1 MTIPTPEFLNI
12 VAEATKRANGR
23 SFDEVD
29 VLDKDGNETTMKEE
43 DFFNLFTDT
52 FMNRRVMDEEVSK
65 SDNPLITT
73 RSMAFS
79 LNAINNIN
87 MAGKVKWHID
97 DIVNHL
103 DSDTISKYGE
113 TVYGHPVR
121 DKEARDNFRR
131 SLKEYVDKQYEVEA
145 KSPAAKS
152 LVSELKRV
160 YDRDY
165 ADTNATRDP
174 DRFLK
179 DGLVF
184 IHMVNDATDS
194 KAMENGGDL
203 ALKKVNEN
211 EYVSVW
217 SIGRALL
224 DGLDSAEA
232 RYDVA
237 MDLSLSAEKNYDVDI
252 KFGDLNGIKLSDF
265 YSKAS
270 TDIYSGSLSQEQLD
284 WAYKTVEDMREKI
297 FGDKSFAPL
306 GNFMVN
312 GKPMFDDTEYRKTPA
327 ELSSKIIK
335 SMLEGNIVSV
345 KNEKNG
351 LIVDLEPKL
360 IQQDKEKG
368 FFEKI
373 YEAIADFFNFDSALK
388 KKREQGEIGNIQK
401 KIDDKEKNNAAA
413 RKRLSF
419 YDLLNTNDAKRTV
432 PPPSSSREK
441 SKGME
446 R

>member
-1 MTIPTPEFLNI
+1 MAIPTPEFLNI

-29 VLDKDGNETTMKEE
+29 VLDKDGNEKTMETD
-43 DFFNLFTDT
+43 DFFDLLTDT
-52 FMNRRVMDEEVSK
+52 FLNRRVMEEEVSK

-73 RSMAFS
+73 RAMAFS

-103 DSDTISKYGE
+103 DSDTVNKYGE
-113 TVYGHPVR
+113 AVYGHPVR
-121 DKEARDNFRR
+121 EKEARDNFRR
-131 SLKEYVDKQYEVEA
+131 SLKEYVDNQYKVEA
-145 KSPAAKS
+145 KSPYAKN
-152 LVSELKRV
+152 LLIDLQMA

-165 ADTNATRDP
+165 ADTNATIEP

-179 DGLVF
+179 DGLVV
-184 IHMVNDATDS
+184 INMINDATDTNE
-194 KAMENGGDL
+194 KTNGGDL

-217 SIGRALL
+217 SLGRVLL
-224 DGLDSAEA
+224 DGLESEEA

-237 MDLSLSAEKNYDVDI
+237 MDLNLSSEKNYDVDI
-252 KFGDLNGIKLSDF
+252 KFGDMNGIKLSDF

-270 TDIYSGSLSQEQLD
+270 SGVSSGSLSQEQLD
-284 WAYKTVEDMREKI
+284 WAFQTVEDMRAKV
-297 FGDKSFAPL
+297 FGDESLAPL
-306 GNFMVN
+306 KNFMVN
-312 GKPMFDDTEYRKTPA
+312 GEKMFSDEDVIKTPA

-335 SMLEGNIVSV
+335 NMLEGKIVSV

-360 IQQDKEKG
+360 IQEDKEKG

-373 YEAIADFFNFDSALK
+373 YEAIADFFNFKSA
-388 KKREQGEIGNIQK
+388 
-401 KIDDKEKNNAAA
+401 KEKKFEQSEIQNYQKQIDGKEQKNVDA
-413 RKRLSF
+413 RKKLSF
-419 YDLLNTNDAKRTV
+419 LDLLNTNEVKRTV
-432 PPPSSSREK
+432 RPSSSSHEK
-441 SKGME
+441 SKGREM
-446 R
+446 

>member
-103 DSDTISKYGE
+103 DSDTVRKYGE

-152 LVSELKRV
+152 LVSELKSV

-194 KAMENGGDL
+194 R
-203 ALKKVNEN
+203 
-211 EYVSVW
+211 
-217 SIGRALL
+217 GRE
-224 DGLDSAEA
+224 DG
-232 RYDVA
+232 
-237 MDLSLSAEKNYDVDI
+237 
-252 KFGDLNGIKLSDF
+252 
-265 YSKAS
+265 
-270 TDIYSGSLSQEQLD
+270 
-284 WAYKTVEDMREKI
+284 
-297 FGDKSFAPL
+297 
-306 GNFMVN
+306 
-312 GKPMFDDTEYRKTPA
+312 
-327 ELSSKIIK
+327 
-335 SMLEGNIVSV
+335 
-345 KNEKNG
+345 
-351 LIVDLEPKL
+351 
-360 IQQDKEKG
+360 
-368 FFEKI
+368 
-373 YEAIADFFNFDSALK
+373 
-388 KKREQGEIGNIQK
+388 
-401 KIDDKEKNNAAA
+401 
-413 RKRLSF
+413 
-419 YDLLNTNDAKRTV
+419 
-432 PPPSSSREK
+432 
-441 SKGME
+441 
-446 R
+446 

>member
-217 SIGRALL
+217 SLGRVLL
-224 DGLDSAEA
+224 DGLETAEE

-237 MDLSLSAEKNYDVDI
+237 MDLSLSAERNYDVDI

-265 YSKAS
+265 YSKS
-270 TDIYSGSLSQEQLD
+270 SSDIFSGSLSQEQLD
-284 WAYKTVEDMREKI
+284 WAFQTVEDMRAKI
-297 FGDKSFAPL
+297 FGDESLAPL
-306 GNFMVN
+306 KNFMVN
-312 GKPMFDDTEYRKTPA
+312 GEPMFDKTEYRKTPA
-327 ELSSKIIK
+327 ELSSRVIK
-335 SMLEGNIVSV
+335 NMLAGNIVSV

-373 YEAIADFFNFDSALK
+373 YEAIAEFFNFDSA
-388 KKREQGEIGNIQK
+388 
-401 KIDDKEKNNAAA
+401 KEKRFEQSEVQNYQENIDNKEKKNAAA

-441 SKGME
+441 SKGKEM
-446 R
+446 

>member
-103 DSDTISKYGE
+103 DSDTVNKYGE
-113 TVYGHPVR
+113 AVYGHPVR
-121 DKEARDNFRR
+121 EKEARDNFRK

-145 KSPAAKS
+145 KSPAAKN
-152 LVSELKRV
+152 LVYNLQRA

-165 ADTNATRDP
+165 ADSNATIDR

-179 DGLVF
+179 DGVRF
-184 IHMVNDATDS
+184 IHMINDATDTNE
-194 KAMENGGDL
+194 KTNGGDL

-217 SIGRALL
+217 SLGRVLL
-224 DGLDSAEA
+224 DGLETAEE

-237 MDLSLSAEKNYDVDI
+237 MDLSLSAERNYDVDI

-265 YSKAS
+265 YSKS
-270 TDIYSGSLSQEQLD
+270 SSDIFSGSLSQEQLD
-284 WAYKTVEDMREKI
+284 WAFQTVEDMRAKI
-297 FGDKSFAPL
+297 FGDESLAPL
-306 GNFMVN
+306 KNFMVN
-312 GKPMFDDTEYRKTPA
+312 GEPMFDKTEYRKTPA
-327 ELSSKIIK
+327 ELSSKVIK
-335 SMLEGNIVSV
+335 SMLEGKIVSV

-373 YEAIADFFNFDSALK
+373 YEAIAEFFNFDSA
-388 KKREQGEIGNIQK
+388 
-401 KIDDKEKNNAAA
+401 KEKRFEQSEVQNYQENIDNKEKKNAAA

-441 SKGME
+441 SKGKEM
-446 R
+446 

>member
-52 FMNRRVMDEEVSK
+52 FLNRRVMDEEVSK

-145 KSPAAKS
+145 KSPAAKN
-152 LVSELKRV
+152 LVYNLQRA

-165 ADTNATRDP
+165 ADSNATIDR

-179 DGLVF
+179 DGVRF
-184 IHMVNDATDS
+184 IHMINDATDTNE
-194 KAMENGGDL
+194 KTNGGDL

-217 SIGRALL
+217 SLGRVLL
-224 DGLDSAEA
+224 DGLETAEE

-237 MDLSLSAEKNYDVDI
+237 MDLSLSAERNYDVDI

-265 YSKAS
+265 YSKS
-270 TDIYSGSLSQEQLD
+270 SSDIFSGSLSQEQLD
-284 WAYKTVEDMREKI
+284 WAFQTVEDMRAKI
-297 FGDKSFAPL
+297 FGDESLAPL
-306 GNFMVN
+306 KNFMVN
-312 GKPMFDDTEYRKTPA
+312 GEPMFDKTEYRKTPA
-327 ELSSKIIK
+327 ELSSKVIK
-335 SMLEGNIVSV
+335 SMLEGKIVSV

-373 YEAIADFFNFDSALK
+373 YEAIAEFFNFDSAK
-388 KKREQGEIGNIQK
+388 EKRFEQSEVQNYQENI
-401 KIDDKEKNNAAA
+401 DNKEKNNAAA

>member
-121 DKEARDNFRR
+121 EKEARDNFRK

-145 KSPAAKS
+145 KSPAAKN
-152 LVSELKRV
+152 LVYNLQRA

-165 ADTNATRDP
+165 ADSNATIDR

-179 DGLVF
+179 DGVRF
-184 IHMVNDATDS
+184 IHMINDATDS

-265 YSKAS
+265 YSKS
-270 TDIYSGSLSQEQLD
+270 SSDIFSGSLSQEQLD
-284 WAYKTVEDMREKI
+284 WAFQTVEDMRAKI
-297 FGDKSFAPL
+297 FGDESLAPL
-306 GNFMVN
+306 KNFMVN
-312 GKPMFDDTEYRKTPA
+312 GEPMFDKTEYRKTPA
-327 ELSSKIIK
+327 ELSSKVIK
-335 SMLEGNIVSV
+335 SMLEGKIVSV

-373 YEAIADFFNFDSALK
+373 YEAIAEFFNFDSA
-388 KKREQGEIGNIQK
+388 
-401 KIDDKEKNNAAA
+401 KEKRFEQSEVQNYQENIDNKEKKNAAA

-441 SKGME
+441 SKGKEM
-446 R
+446 

>member
-103 DSDTISKYGE
+103 DSDTIRKYGE

-217 SIGRALL
+217 SIGRVLL
-224 DGLDSAEA
+224 DGLETAEE

-237 MDLSLSAEKNYDVDI
+237 MDLSLSAERNYDVDI

-265 YSKAS
+265 YSKS
-270 TDIYSGSLSQEQLD
+270 SSDIFSGSLSQEQLD
-284 WAYKTVEDMREKI
+284 WAFQTVEDMRAKI
-297 FGDKSFAPL
+297 FGDESLAPL
-306 GNFMVN
+306 KNFMVN
-312 GKPMFDDTEYRKTPA
+312 GEPMFDKTEYRKTPA
-327 ELSSKIIK
+327 ELSSKVIK
-335 SMLEGNIVSV
+335 SMLEGKIVSV

-373 YEAIADFFNFDSALK
+373 YEAIAEFFNFDSAK
-388 KKREQGEIGNIQK
+388 EKRFEQSEVQNYQENI
-401 KIDDKEKNNAAA
+401 DNKEKNNAAA

-441 SKGME
+441 SKGKEM
-446 R
+446 